1 MRKPTK
7 ETHYLIISL
16 LTIAIAGGAYL
27 IFSSLSPKPATITT
41 QSKGYELLT
50 KAQALVK
57 EAEDNPTKEAIAKA
71 QKAINQLKKTQ
82 SKEELQA
89 RLTAISLKHN
99 QEDVAIKVLKAAE
112 DNPSPEL
119 KEAAQKAIS
128 KLSDEAKKAALQARL
143 DAIGLSKP
151 STAQPE
157 TATPAAEK
165 NIAPAPAAPQIK
177 HTTPSSGERRQH
189 RTLNL
194 VLSRILSLVLV
205 QLQRTQSQRLVLT
218 LSQILNQKPTHLAL
232 SHLQQSK
239 VKTLLQ
245 QDKTKKGQP
254 ELL

>member
-27 IFSSLSPKPATITT
+27 MFSSLSPKPATITT

-50 KAQALVK
+50 KTQALVK

-128 KLSDEAKKAALQARL
+128 KLFDEAKKSALQARL

-177 HTTPSSGERRQH
+177 HTTPSSGG
-189 RTLNL
+189 TTPAPNP
-194 VLSRILSLVLV
+194 
-205 QLQRTQSQRLVLT
+205 
-218 LSQILNQKPTHLAL
+218 KPSPKPNPQPSPTPETPEPTP
-232 SHLQQSK
+232 SPSPQPNP
-239 VKTLLQ
+239 
-245 QDKTKKGQP
+245 QP
-254 ELL
+254 ETNTPSPQPPATEQTENTAPAGQS

>member
-89 RLTAISLKHN
+89 RLTAVNLKHN

-112 DNPSPEL
+112 DNPSSEL

-165 NIAPAPAAPQIK
+165 NIAPAPATPHIK
-177 HTTPSSGERRQH
+177 HTTPSSGGTTPAPNPKPSPQPPATEQ
-189 RTLNL
+189 TEN
-194 VLSRILSLVLV
+194 
-205 QLQRTQSQRLVLT
+205 TAPAGQS
-218 LSQILNQKPTHLAL
+218 
-232 SHLQQSK
+232 
-239 VKTLLQ
+239 
-245 QDKTKKGQP
+245 
-254 ELL
+254 

>member
-89 RLTAISLKHN
+89 RLTAVNLKHN

-112 DNPSPEL
+112 DNPSSEL

-165 NIAPAPAAPQIK
+165 NIAPAPATPHIK
-177 HTTPSSGERRQH
+177 HTTPSSGG
-189 RTLNL
+189 TTPAPNP
-194 VLSRILSLVLV
+194 
-205 QLQRTQSQRLVLT
+205 
-218 LSQILNQKPTHLAL
+218 KPSPKPNPQPSPSPSPSPAPETPEPTPNP
-232 SHLQQSK
+232 SPQPNP
-239 VKTLLQ
+239 
-245 QDKTKKGQP
+245 QP
-254 ELL
+254 ETNTPSPQPPATEQTENTAPAGQS

>member
-27 IFSSLSPKPATITT
+27 MFSSLSPKPATITT

-89 RLTAISLKHN
+89 RLTAVNLKHN

-112 DNPSPEL
+112 DNPSSEL

-165 NIAPAPAAPQIK
+165 NIAPAPATPHIK
-177 HTTPSSGERRQH
+177 HTTPSSGG
-189 RTLNL
+189 TTPAPNP
-194 VLSRILSLVLV
+194 
-205 QLQRTQSQRLVLT
+205 
-218 LSQILNQKPTHLAL
+218 KPSPKPNPQPSPSPSPSPAPETPEPTPNP
-232 SHLQQSK
+232 SPQPNP
-239 VKTLLQ
+239 
-245 QDKTKKGQP
+245 QP
-254 ELL
+254 ETNTPSPQPPATEQTENTAPAGQS

>member
-27 IFSSLSPKPATITT
+27 MFNNLSPKPATITT

-89 RLTAISLKHN
+89 RLTAVNLKHN
-99 QEDVAIKVLKAAE
+99 QEDVAIKILKAAE
-112 DNPSPEL
+112 DNPSSEL

-165 NIAPAPAAPQIK
+165 NIAPAPATPHIK
-177 HTTPSSGERRQH
+177 HTTPSSGG
-189 RTLNL
+189 TTPAPNP
-194 VLSRILSLVLV
+194 
-205 QLQRTQSQRLVLT
+205 
-218 LSQILNQKPTHLAL
+218 KPSPKPNPQPSPSPSPSPAPETPEPTPNP
-232 SHLQQSK
+232 SPQPNP
-239 VKTLLQ
+239 
-245 QDKTKKGQP
+245 QP
-254 ELL
+254 ETNTPSPQPPATEQTENTAPAGQS

>member
-27 IFSSLSPKPATITT
+27 MFSSLSPKPAAITT

-71 QKAINQLKKTQ
+71 KKAINQLKKTQ

-89 RLTAISLKHN
+89 RLTAVSLKHN

-157 TATPAAEK
+157 PATPAAEK
-165 NIAPAPAAPQIK
+165 NIAPAPATPHIK
-177 HTTPSSGERRQH
+177 HTTPSSGG
-189 RTLNL
+189 TTPAPNP
-194 VLSRILSLVLV
+194 
-205 QLQRTQSQRLVLT
+205 
-218 LSQILNQKPTHLAL
+218 KPSPKPNPQPSPSPSPAPETPEPTP
-232 SHLQQSK
+232 SPSPQPNP
-239 VKTLLQ
+239 
-245 QDKTKKGQP
+245 QP
-254 ELL
+254 ETNTPSPQPPATEQTENTAPAGQS

>member
-27 IFSSLSPKPATITT
+27 MFSSLSPKPATITT

-89 RLTAISLKHN
+89 RLTAVSLKHN

-157 TATPAAEK
+157 PATPAAEK

-177 HTTPSSGERRQH
+177 HTTPSSGG
-189 RTLNL
+189 TTPAPNP
-194 VLSRILSLVLV
+194 
-205 QLQRTQSQRLVLT
+205 
-218 LSQILNQKPTHLAL
+218 KPNPQPSPSPSPAPETPEPTP
-232 SHLQQSK
+232 SPSPQPNP
-239 VKTLLQ
+239 
-245 QDKTKKGQP
+245 QP
-254 ELL
+254 ETNTPSPQPPATEQTENTAPAGQS

>member
-27 IFSSLSPKPATITT
+27 MFSSLSPKPATITT

-89 RLTAISLKHN
+89 RLTAVNLKHN

-157 TATPAAEK
+157 PATPAAEK
-165 NIAPAPAAPQIK
+165 NVAPAPVAPQIK
-177 HTTPSSGERRQH
+177 RTTPSSSSGG
-189 RTLNL
+189 T
-194 VLSRILSLVLV
+194 
-205 QLQRTQSQRLVLT
+205 TPAPDP
-218 LSQILNQKPTHLAL
+218 KPSPKPNPQPSPSPAPENPEPTP
-232 SHLQQSK
+232 SPTPQPNP
-239 VKTLLQ
+239 
-245 QDKTKKGQP
+245 QP
-254 ELL
+254 ETNTPSPQPPATEQSENTAPAGQN

>member
-27 IFSSLSPKPATITT
+27 MFSSLSPKPATITT

-50 KAQALVK
+50 KTQALVK

-89 RLTAISLKHN
+89 RLTAVSLKHN

-151 STAQPE
+151 STRSE
-157 TATPAAEK
+157 E
-165 NIAPAPAAPQIK
+165 
-177 HTTPSSGERRQH
+177 HTSELQSRQY
-189 RTLNL
+189 L
-194 VLSRILSLVLV
+194 
-205 QLQRTQSQRLVLT
+205 
-218 LSQILNQKPTHLAL
+218 
-232 SHLQQSK
+232 
-239 VKTLLQ
+239 
-245 QDKTKKGQP
+245 
-254 ELL
+254 

>member
-27 IFSSLSPKPATITT
+27 MFSSLSPKPAAITT

-89 RLTAISLKHN
+89 RLTAVSLKHN

-112 DNPSPEL
+112 DNPSSEL

-165 NIAPAPAAPQIK
+165 NIAPAPATPHIK
-177 HTTPSSGERRQH
+177 HTTPSSGG
-189 RTLNL
+189 TTPAPNP
-194 VLSRILSLVLV
+194 
-205 QLQRTQSQRLVLT
+205 
-218 LSQILNQKPTHLAL
+218 KPSPKPNPQPSPSPSPSPAPETPEPTPNP
-232 SHLQQSK
+232 SPQPNP
-239 VKTLLQ
+239 
-245 QDKTKKGQP
+245 QP
-254 ELL
+254 ETNTPSPQPPATEQTENTAPAGQS

>member
-89 RLTAISLKHN
+89 RLTAVSLKHN

-112 DNPSPEL
+112 DNPSSEL

-165 NIAPAPAAPQIK
+165 NIAPAPATPHIK
-177 HTTPSSGERRQH
+177 HTTPSSGGTTPAPNPQPSPSPSPSPAPE
-189 RTLNL
+189 TPE
-194 VLSRILSLVLV
+194 
-205 QLQRTQSQRLVLT
+205 
-218 LSQILNQKPTHLAL
+218 PTPNP
-232 SHLQQSK
+232 SPQPNP
-239 VKTLLQ
+239 
-245 QDKTKKGQP
+245 QP
-254 ELL
+254 ETNTPSPQPPATEQTENTAPAGQS

>member
-27 IFSSLSPKPATITT
+27 MFSSLSPKPATITT

-89 RLTAISLKHN
+89 RLTAVSLKHN

-112 DNPSPEL
+112 DNPSSEL

-165 NIAPAPAAPQIK
+165 NIAPAPATPHIK
-177 HTTPSSGERRQH
+177 HTTPSSGG
-189 RTLNL
+189 TTPAPNP
-194 VLSRILSLVLV
+194 
-205 QLQRTQSQRLVLT
+205 
-218 LSQILNQKPTHLAL
+218 KPSPKPNPQPSPSPSPSPAPETPEPTPNP
-232 SHLQQSK
+232 SPQPNP
-239 VKTLLQ
+239 
-245 QDKTKKGQP
+245 QP
-254 ELL
+254 ETNTPSPQPPATEQTENTAPAGQG

>member
-27 IFSSLSPKPATITT
+27 MFSSLSPKPATITT

-89 RLTAISLKHN
+89 RLTAVSLKHN

-143 DAIGLSKP
+143 DAIRLSKP
-151 STAQPE
+151 STAQPD

-165 NIAPAPAAPQIK
+165 PVAPAPVAPQIK
-177 HTTPSSGERRQH
+177 RTTPSSGG
-189 RTLNL
+189 TTPAPNP
-194 VLSRILSLVLV
+194 
-205 QLQRTQSQRLVLT
+205 
-218 LSQILNQKPTHLAL
+218 KPSPKPNPQPSPSPAPETPEPTP
-232 SHLQQSK
+232 SPTPQPNP
-239 VKTLLQ
+239 
-245 QDKTKKGQP
+245 QP
-254 ELL
+254 ETNTPSPQPPTTEQSENTAPAGQN

>member
-1 MRKPTK
+1 MRKPIK

-89 RLTAISLKHN
+89 RLTAVNLKHN

-112 DNPSPEL
+112 DNPSSEL

-165 NIAPAPAAPQIK
+165 NIAPAPATPHIK
-177 HTTPSSGERRQH
+177 HTTPSSGG
-189 RTLNL
+189 TTPAPNP
-194 VLSRILSLVLV
+194 
-205 QLQRTQSQRLVLT
+205 
-218 LSQILNQKPTHLAL
+218 KPSPKPNPQPSPSPSPSPAPETPEPTPNP
-232 SHLQQSK
+232 SPQPNP
-239 VKTLLQ
+239 
-245 QDKTKKGQP
+245 QP
-254 ELL
+254 ETNTPSPQPPATEQTENTAPAGQS

>member
-89 RLTAISLKHN
+89 RLTAVNLKHN

-112 DNPSPEL
+112 DNPSSEL

-165 NIAPAPAAPQIK
+165 NIAPAPATPHIK
-177 HTTPSSGERRQH
+177 HTTPSSGG
-189 RTLNL
+189 TTPAPNP
-194 VLSRILSLVLV
+194 
-205 QLQRTQSQRLVLT
+205 
-218 LSQILNQKPTHLAL
+218 KPSPKPNPQPSPSPSPSPSPAPETPEPTPNP
-232 SHLQQSK
+232 SPQPNP
-239 VKTLLQ
+239 
-245 QDKTKKGQP
+245 QP
-254 ELL
+254 ETNTPSPQPPATEQTENTAPAGQS

>member
-27 IFSSLSPKPATITT
+27 MFNSLSPKPATITT

-71 QKAINQLKKTQ
+71 KKAINQLKKTQ

-89 RLTAISLKHN
+89 RLTAVNLKHN

-151 STAQPE
+151 STAQPD

-165 NIAPAPAAPQIK
+165 PVAPAPVAPQIK
-177 HTTPSSGERRQH
+177 RTTPSSGG
-189 RTLNL
+189 TTPAPNP
-194 VLSRILSLVLV
+194 
-205 QLQRTQSQRLVLT
+205 
-218 LSQILNQKPTHLAL
+218 KPSPKPNPQPSPSPAPETPEPTP
-232 SHLQQSK
+232 SPTPQPNP
-239 VKTLLQ
+239 
-245 QDKTKKGQP
+245 QP
-254 ELL
+254 ETNTPSPQPPTTEQSENTAPAGQN